1 MNGNCGSNSL
11 MSNDLKNG
19 MAFAI
24 SNWSTFDNWLWKDR
38 CAAQTCNTSDLNFNN
53 ISIKTGGTGP
63 TPPPTPIFN
72 FGDNCGS
79 SWDG

>member
-1 MNGNCGSNSL
+1 

-24 SNWSTFDNWLWKDR
+24 SNSGTFDNWLWKDR
-38 CAAQTCNTSDLNFNN
+38 CAAQKCKSRDLNFNN
-53 ISIKTGGTGP
+53 ISIKTGGTSP
-63 TPPPTPIFN
+63 TPPPTPIFA